1 MKQIRSMSKSEVAWM
16 LSPDLHSASAALN
29 RLSRW
34 IKGDQALYYALRE
47 TGYSD
52 SQRIFTIKQVQLLHE
67 YIGLPCL
74 D

>member
-1 MKQIRSMSKSEVAWM
+1 MNQIRSMSKSEVAWM

-34 IKGDQALYYALRE
+34 IKGDQSLYNALKE
-47 TGYSD
+47 TGYKD
-52 SQRIFTIKQVQLLHE
+52 SQRLFNIRQVKLLNE